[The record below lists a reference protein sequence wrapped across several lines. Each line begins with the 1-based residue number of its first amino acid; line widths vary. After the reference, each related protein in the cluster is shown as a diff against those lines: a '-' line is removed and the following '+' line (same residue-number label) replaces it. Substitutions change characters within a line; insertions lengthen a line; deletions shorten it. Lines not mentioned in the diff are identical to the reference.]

1 MKPTISIAPT
11 ILGLTFPAPALAV
24 DYVQCEAMQRTAT
37 RLRRSLPHA
46 EAAAQAD
53 AKHAQIREQCGVT
66 VMGDPCPGAV
76 VIDQQ
81 RMAQD
86 VAAAM
91 ARKRETLD
99 KVTQDMRLEGCL

>member
-1 MKPTISIAPT
+1 MKPTISIALIT
-11 ILGLTFPAPALAV
+11 LGLTFPAPAMAV
-24 DYVQCEAMQRTAT
+24 DYVQCEAMQRTAA
-37 RLRRSLPHA
+37 RIRRSLPRA

-66 VMGDPCPGAV
+66 VMGDPCPGSV

-81 RMAQD
+81 RLEKD

-91 ARKRETLD
+91 ERQRATLN
-99 KVTQDMRLEGCL
+99 KVTQDMRSEGCP